1 MLPQMKINQQALEAI
16 RDSAITGPN
25 LAALFKKM
33 AAGVETVG
41 SPGGL
46 LILSYIDP
54 QSMPAEGEL
63 VPTLTLALK
72 PFTLR
77 RPVELAPEEPEG
89 PEGHLTGE
97 PKELEPPRVPE

>member
-1 MLPQMKINQQALEAI
+1 MEINQQALDAI
-16 RDSAITGPN
+16 RGSAITGEN
-25 LAALFKKM
+25 LAQLFEKM
-33 AAGVETVG
+33 AAGIETVR

-54 QSMPAEGEL
+54 KSMPAEGEL

-77 RPVELAPEEPEG
+77 QPASEEKHEPTYR
-89 PEGHLTGE
+89 LTSRSPNHKVSGD
-97 PKELEPPRVPE
+97 

>member
-1 MLPQMKINQQALEAI
+1 MKINQQALNAI
-16 RDSAITGPN
+16 RGSAITGEN
-25 LAALFKKM
+25 LAQLFEKM

-54 QSMPAEGEL
+54 KSMPAEDEL

-77 RPVELAPEEPEG
+77 QPAPEEKQDG
-89 PEGHLTGE
+89 KHE
-97 PKELEPPRVPE
+97 PTYHSTSRSPNHEVGKD